1 MNKTREHNEK
11 IYEKNKKE
19 EDTLE
24 NAMLCEAIADDNL
37 TWNPGEALYWRKKG
51 IQIREQIYGKND
63 ICITP
68 YYEKI
73 VAVLLE
79 KGSYKEAK
87 KWNEKSIKIKK
98 KNNKEDSVL
107 LLNELYNAEISWLLD
122 EYQECNMHADRAFDI
137 LNNSTYEIA
146 GVSRDEA
153 YLELERMY
161 NSYNFWARDMG
172 KEINAK
178 GIICGDRAIKV
189 SVDIFDRTSLETAEA
204 IRLKAITM
212 RKDKKMALNL
222 FKQSIEIYLNIKD
235 NKRYAEQ
242 IFLDIRNTWEREN
255 VLEESAQWLYENS
268 SKEFLLK
275 AIENFYDNDK
285 AKIVKELNL

>member
-87 KWNEKSIKIKK
+87 KWNEKSI
-98 KNNKEDSVL
+98 
-107 LLNELYNAEISWLLD
+107 WG
-122 EYQECNMHADRAFDI
+122 
-137 LNNSTYEIA
+137 T
-146 GVSRDEA
+146 
-153 YLELERMY
+153 
-161 NSYNFWARDMG
+161 
-172 KEINAK
+172 
-178 GIICGDRAIKV
+178 
-189 SVDIFDRTSLETAEA
+189 
-204 IRLKAITM
+204 
-212 RKDKKMALNL
+212 
-222 FKQSIEIYLNIKD
+222 
-235 NKRYAEQ
+235 
-242 IFLDIRNTWEREN
+242 
-255 VLEESAQWLYENS
+255 
-268 SKEFLLK
+268 
-275 AIENFYDNDK
+275 
-285 AKIVKELNL
+285 